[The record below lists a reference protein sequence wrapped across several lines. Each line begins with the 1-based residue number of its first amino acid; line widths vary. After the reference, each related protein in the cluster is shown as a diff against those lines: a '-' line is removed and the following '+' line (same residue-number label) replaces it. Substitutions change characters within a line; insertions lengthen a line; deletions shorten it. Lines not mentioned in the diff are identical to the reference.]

1 MSNQSSQQPPN
12 IQNGN
17 ATVRRKAS
25 SQQQP
30 QQQQPQPQ
38 QPQQTPQ
45 QAQPQQTQQQQQPQQ
60 QATGGASKTKVG
72 LPSDKTMQQAVK
84 LSIKLVKPI
93 CFYFYVDSLK
103 GKVSIM
109 TDGEDKLVFK
119 NEDEHTSPITNTFK
133 CENEYIIVT
142 ENTIYIISAET
153 KVC

>member
-1 MSNQSSQQPPN
+1 MSNPAPQQQQQPN

-17 ATVRRKAS
+17 ATVRRKTPAPQAAA
-25 SQQQP
+25 QQQAP
-30 QQQQPQPQ
+30 QAAA
-38 QPQQTPQ
+38 PQ
-45 QAQPQQTQQQQQPQQ
+45 QAH
-60 QATGGASKTKVG
+60 QATSGGAVVPAKTKVG

-109 TDGEDKLVFK
+109 TDGDDKIVFK

-133 CENEYIIVT
+133 CENEYIIIT
-142 ENTIYIISAET
+142 ENTIYVISSDT
-153 KVC
+153 KIC